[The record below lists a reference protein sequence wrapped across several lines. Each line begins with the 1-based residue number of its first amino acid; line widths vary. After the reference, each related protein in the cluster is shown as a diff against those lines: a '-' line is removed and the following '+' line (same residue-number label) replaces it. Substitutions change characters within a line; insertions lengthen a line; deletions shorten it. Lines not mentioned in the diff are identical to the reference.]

1 MNRVIANVAG
11 QTPAESRLAS
21 TNGFTLLEL
30 LVSLA
35 IFTVIGLA
43 TVKHIQQI
51 QNTKTMAFKDLDLY
65 SDARSAISLLRTDLG
80 QAFHVLYD
88 DLGDESRQAVLQNQP
103 VAHTIFDGR
112 KSEIIFTSL
121 SHRTY
126 YRGRRETDQTEIS
139 YFLQRKDKSKF
150 PSLMKRESEIID
162 GNLFEGGAI
171 YTLVDGVSSL
181 EFQYWDEKANRWVQD
196 WNSDGGAYR
205 DQFPRSVKVKMEVS
219 RDGQNKLSA
228 ETQIK
233 LTFPNNDQFLVQF

>member
-1 MNRVIANVAG
+1 MICRHCDPKEK
-11 QTPAESRLAS
+11 QSRLRSHA
-21 TNGFTLLEL
+21 GFTLLEL

-51 QNTKTMAFKDLDLY
+51 SNTKALAFRDLDLY
-65 SDARSAISLLRTDLG
+65 SDARSALSLLRSDLG

-88 DLGDESRQAVLQNQP
+88 DLGDESKQAILQNQQ

-112 KSEIIFTSL
+112 KSEIIFTAL

-139 YFLQRKDKSKF
+139 YFLQRKEKSRF

-162 GNLFEGGAI
+162 GNLFEGGSV
-171 YTLVDGVSSL
+171 YTLVDGVSAL
-181 EFQYWDEKANRWVQD
+181 EFQYWDEKAQRWVQD

-205 DQFPRSVKVKMEVS
+205 DQFPRSVKVKLEIT
-219 RDGQNKLSA
+219 REGQNKFTA